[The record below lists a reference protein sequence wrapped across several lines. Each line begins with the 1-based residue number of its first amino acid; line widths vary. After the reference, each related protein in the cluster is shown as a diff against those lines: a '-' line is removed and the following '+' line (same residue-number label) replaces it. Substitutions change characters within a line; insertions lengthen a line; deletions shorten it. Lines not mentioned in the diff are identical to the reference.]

1 MRWGWNFFNLMVKDG
16 KLLGRYVISE
26 NRKNRVGLR
35 RPHGIV
41 NGRKRL
47 SLIKS

>member
-26 NRKNRVGLR
+26 NRKKPSRIETTTWNR
-35 RPHGIV
+35 
-41 NGRKRL
+41 
-47 SLIKS
+47 